1 MGKEKKYINIIVM
14 GHVDSGKSTV
24 CGHLFWKFGGI
35 DKRTIDRFDREAA
48 EVGKSLCKYSWISD
62 RIKVEHE
69 RGICIRIPSTRFET
83 NAHYIEITDQLC
95 DQNSIKNLF
104 IGTSQVDCALLIVSA
119 SSGEFE
125 AGISRGGQTREHI
138 LLASTVGIKQLI
150 IIVNKM
156 DTTNPSFSE
165 VRFNE
170 IKSDISIYLK
180 RSDYQPETIPFVPL
194 SGLHGDNMTEVS
206 DHMPWYQG
214 WSVDRQEGSVSG
226 ETLIEALGAIIPSQ
240 LPIEKP
246 LRLPL
251 QDIFHIDGV
260 GTVPIGQIR
269 SGILKPNMV
278 VNFAPLYL
286 TAQVNSIEMYHEAMT
301 EALPGDNIGFS
312 VQGVSVKELRRG
324 FVCSDA
330 TNDPAQEAA
339 SFTAQIII
347 LNHSGTVCQ
356 GYTPIID
363 CHTAHIRCTFA
374 ELISKMNRRSGTAI
388 EDHPKFLEAGDCGLV
403 KLIPTEPICLERF
416 ADYPSLGRFAVCD
429 MRRTVA
435 VGVIKDVEKRTFL
448 SDTMVNMITYNTSNK
463 VNE

>member
-62 RIKVEHE
+62 RIKVE
-69 RGICIRIPSTRFET
+69 RGICIRIPPARFET

-138 LLASTVGIKQLI
+138 LLASIVGIKQLI
-150 IIVNKM
+150 VIVNKM

-165 VRFNE
+165 VCFNE

-180 RSDYQPETIPFVPL
+180 RSDYQPERIPFVPL
-194 SGLHGDNMTEVS
+194 SGLHGDNMMEVS

-214 WSVDRQEGSVSG
+214 WSIDRQEGSVSG

-286 TAQVNSIEMYHEAMT
+286 TAQVNSIEMYHEAMA
-301 EALPGDNIGFS
+301 EALPGDNVGFS
-312 VQGVSVKELRRG
+312 VQGVSVKELQRG

-347 LNHSGTVCQ
+347 LNHSDTICQ

-374 ELISKMNRRSGTAI
+374 ELISKMNRRSGKTI
-388 EDHPKFLEAGDCGLV
+388 EDHPKFLEADDCGLV
-403 KLIPTEPICLERF
+403 KMIPTEPICVERF

-448 SDTMVNMITYNTSNK
+448 SDTMVNVITYNTSNK
-463 VNE
+463 DNE